1 MSRPSDDDR
10 RRGVYSEPYRG
21 RTRVDTSAGVSVLGE
36 RPDRTSVGGPRK
48 SREIRRRGGRGRPR
62 ALERF
67 IMAPPMSFA
76 GLTTAPARKFPITM
90 VRRSLR
96 TGAGVLASCLLLAGC
111 GGDDTEAPQQP
122 TTSSQATLPA
132 ALAEE
137 LARASDEVAARL
149 AAGDDCEALDAATRL
164 REQALAAVERGDVP
178 DGLADPLLAAVGRL
192 AGEIA
197 CDEHDDE
204 GGEKGEDHGRGKGHA
219 YGKKD
224 GEAD

>member
-1 MSRPSDDDR
+1 M
-10 RRGVYSEPYRG
+10 V
-21 RTRVDTSAGVSVLGE
+21 
-36 RPDRTSVGGPRK
+36 
-48 SREIRRRGGRGRPR
+48 
-62 ALERF
+62 
-67 IMAPPMSFA
+67 PPMSFA
-76 GLTTAPARKFPITM
+76 GLTTAHARKFPITM

-111 GGDDTEAPQQP
+111 GGDDTEAPQQ
-122 TTSSQATLPA
+122 TTASSQATLPA
-132 ALAEE
+132 ALAEA
-137 LARASDEVAARL
+137 LARASDDVAARL
-149 AAGDDCEALDAATRL
+149 AAGEDCEALDAATRL

-219 YGKKD
+219 YGKKKD